1 MNVNKLKRGAIALLI
16 LAAVT
21 SCKKDDPFTPLEPI
35 EGTIVAEVGEELR
48 NQIYLDLS
56 EGKTTTIPVNSW
68 DIAFQSEGGFAV
80 KVNSAKK
87 SSVWNTGQT
96 NFNAVT
102 APSTTPGAFKFDN
115 AADELG
121 GTAIGSWEN
130 NGVSEKT
137 VYVIDLGLN
146 PPSSTTG
153 IGYKKFI
160 IEGLTNNTYTIRY
173 ANLDGTGERTVEIP
187 LNKNKNYTFYSF
199 QTNAVVEIEPDKGKW
214 DILITGYTRP
224 GGGPP
229 PFSFVVGVGAMV
241 NKHGGVRVALDNP
254 GAHLEDTDN
263 PEAPVNT
270 FPSSNSR
277 YDDITVADYTALAP
291 LDYQLAIGSGW
302 YQILQPHRDGNY
314 KVYDWKTYIVKDV
327 DGRYFKMRFI
337 AYKGGPNI
345 TTGYPTFEYKEIQ

>member
-1 MNVNKLKRGAIALLI
+1 MNVNRLKRGAIALLV

-21 SCKKDDPFTPLEPI
+21 SCKKDEPFTPLEPI

-48 NQIYLDLS
+48 SQIYLDLS
-56 EGKTTTIPVNSW
+56 EGTAITIPVNAW
-68 DIAFQSEGGFAV
+68 DIAFESDGGFTV

-87 SSVWNTGQT
+87 SGVWNTGQT
-96 NFNAVT
+96 DFNAIT
-102 APSTTPGAFKFDN
+102 APSTTPGAFKFDS

-121 GTAIGSWEN
+121 GTAIGAWGN
-130 NGVSEKT
+130 NGVSEKR

-160 IEGLTNNTYTIRY
+160 IEGFAHDTYTLRY
-173 ANLDGTGERTVEIP
+173 ANLDGTEEHTVEIP
-187 LNKNKNYTFYSF
+187 VNKNKNYTYYSL
-199 QTNAVVEIEPDKGKW
+199 QTDAVVEIEPDKGKW
-214 DILITGYTRP
+214 DLLITGYTRP

-229 PFSFVVGVGAMV
+229 PFSFVISVGALV
-241 NKHGGVRVALDNP
+241 NTYGGVRVAVDNP
-254 GAHLEDTDN
+254 GKDLAATDD
-263 PEAPVNT
+263 PEAPINT

-277 YDDITVADYTALAP
+277 YEEITVADYTSQEAL
-291 LDYQLAIGSGW
+291 DDQLAIGSDW

-345 TTGYPTFEYKEIQ
+345 TTGYPTFEYQEIQ